1 MARPRQLGKV
11 FRDPVHN
18 IINYRDEA
26 VLGPLIVSL
35 IDTPEMQR
43 LRSVRQLGLANLVF
57 HGAEHSRFAHSMGVA
72 HVARRICDV
81 FRNEMEP
88 LDRVATVAAA
98 LLHDIGHAP
107 FSHVMERVFHFH
119 HESLS
124 AAILLHPENAS
135 HQILHQVDP
144 SLPQR
149 VVDLICG
156 ATTGIGR
163 DVVSSQMD
171 ADRLDYLLRDAH
183 MTGAEVGRY
192 DIERILIMLR
202 SDRRGLLVDARAYE
216 AVEGYLVSRYH
227 MYRLIYFHRTVRCA
241 ETMLERAFARARFLA
256 ERGDRSVLPHGV
268 LGAWVS
274 GASVPGVNVATV
286 ADFDAWAALGSWQHH
301 PDRILSQLA
310 SGLLHRK
317 LFKARERVTLTS
329 APREGDDTE
338 LEQRIL
344 EELSPDERFLFSIDV
359 AHDHPYLPY
368 IGGAGEEAPAIRVV
382 DSHGTIRHIEAISP
396 IARALGEASYR
407 LRRWIFH
414 PDLEPKLRHI
424 AGDAWDLT

>member
-156 ATTGIGR
+156 ATAGIGR

-192 DIERILIMLR
+192 DIERILK
-202 SDRRGLLVDARAYE
+202 A
-216 AVEGYLVSRYH
+216 
-227 MYRLIYFHRTVRCA
+227 
-241 ETMLERAFARARFLA
+241 LE
-256 ERGDRSVLPHGV
+256 
-268 LGAWVS
+268 
-274 GASVPGVNVATV
+274 
-286 ADFDAWAALGSWQHH
+286 
-301 PDRILSQLA
+301 
-310 SGLLHRK
+310 
-317 LFKARERVTLTS
+317 
-329 APREGDDTE
+329 
-338 LEQRIL
+338 
-344 EELSPDERFLFSIDV
+344 
-359 AHDHPYLPY
+359 
-368 IGGAGEEAPAIRVV
+368 
-382 DSHGTIRHIEAISP
+382 
-396 IARALGEASYR
+396 
-407 LRRWIFH
+407 
-414 PDLEPKLRHI
+414 
-424 AGDAWDLT
+424 